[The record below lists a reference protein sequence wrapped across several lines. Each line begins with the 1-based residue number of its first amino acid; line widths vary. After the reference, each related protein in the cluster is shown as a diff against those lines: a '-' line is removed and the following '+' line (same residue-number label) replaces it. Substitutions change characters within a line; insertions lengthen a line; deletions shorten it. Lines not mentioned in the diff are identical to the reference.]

1 MYKHFEIHNQPNSD
15 TFRVLI
21 VYAIGGFEWEQKD
34 YGTIGE
40 AARYVMWYQR
50 PIYNCTWRKKVNKR
64 NLITEQ
70 LATSGELG

>member
-1 MYKHFEIHNQPNSD
+1 MIKHFQIHNQPNSD
-15 TFRVLI
+15 TFRILI
-21 VYAIGGFEWEQKD
+21 VYAIGGFKWEQKD

-40 AARYVMWYQR
+40 AARDVMWYQR
-50 PIYNCTWRKKVNKR
+50 PIYNCTGRKKANKR